1 MDLKKILAM
10 SMAISLSTL
19 AVNDYKNIKNTYA
32 VENTA
37 TVLNLG
43 DVDNNG
49 LINAIDATMILTE
62 YAFRSTNSTG
72 VLTEAQKKVADV
84 NGDNLIDSV
93 DAALVLSYYAY
104 KSIGGTDKFER
115 WLGIPDI
122 TTTTTTTQTT
132 ETTTTTETAVTTTV
146 SGYTASLDTS
156 VVLTTTTTAPPPD
169 TTTTTTTT
177 TTTVTADTET
187 TTTTSTT
194 APEGKISEIK
204 LTKYEMN
211 LKPGEK
217 DISYVTMLP
226 EEVANKDEIWT
237 SSDENVATVDKW
249 GNVIAIGA
257 GTCTVTVASVDNP
270 AVKAEIKVTVK
281 SPTTENKISEIK
293 LTKYEMNLKPGERDI
308 SYVTMLP
315 ANVANQDE
323 IWTSSDEK
331 IATVDKW
338 GYVTAISA
346 GTCTVTVTSVDN
358 PEVKAEIKV
367 TVKESTPANK
377 ITEIRLTK
385 YEMNLT
391 KGQTDISYVTMLPES
406 VANKEEIWTS
416 SNQNVATV
424 DKWGN
429 VIAIGEGTCTVTV
442 ASVDNPSVKAEI
454 KVTVKSSATANKIS
468 EIRLSKYEMN
478 LTKGQTDISYV
489 TMLPSS
495 VANQDEIWA
504 SSDTNVATVDRWGN
518 VTAVSAGTCTVTVT
532 SVDNPAVKAD
542 IKVTVKD
549 SATANKISE
558 IRLSKY
564 AMNLNKGQTDISYVT
579 MLPSSVA
586 NQDEIWTSSD
596 TNVATVDR
604 WGNVT
609 ALSAGTCTV
618 TVTSVDNPAVK
629 AEIKVTVTDSQSNF
643 Q

>member
-10 SMAISLSTL
+10 SMAISLSAL
-19 AVNDYKNIKNTYA
+19 AVNDYRNVKNTYA

-43 DVDNNG
+43 DIDNDG

-62 YAFRSTNSTG
+62 YAFRSTNGTSF
-72 VLTEAQKKVADV
+72 LNEAQKKVADV
-84 NGDNLIDSV
+84 NRDNIIDSV
-93 DAALVLSYYAY
+93 DAGLVLSYYAY

-115 WLGIPDI
+115 WLGIPD

-132 ETTTTTETAVTTTV
+132 ETTTTTTETVATTV

-177 TTTVTADTET
+177 TTVTADTET

-194 APEGKISEIK
+194 APEGKIAEIK

-211 LKPGEK
+211 LKPGEM

-281 SPTTENKISEIK
+281 SSATENKINEIK
-293 LTKYEMNLKPGERDI
+293 LSKYEMNLRPGERDI

-454 KVTVKSSATANKIS
+454 KVTVKDSATANKIT

-478 LTKGQTDISYV
+478 LTKGQTDIS
-489 TMLPSS
+489 
-495 VANQDEIWA
+495 
-504 SSDTNVATVDRWGN
+504 
-518 VTAVSAGTCTVTVT
+518 
-532 SVDNPAVKAD
+532 
-542 IKVTVKD
+542 
-549 SATANKISE
+549 
-558 IRLSKY
+558 
-564 AMNLNKGQTDISYVT
+564 
-579 MLPSSVA
+579 
-586 NQDEIWTSSD
+586 
-596 TNVATVDR
+596 
-604 WGNVT
+604 
-609 ALSAGTCTV
+609 
-618 TVTSVDNPAVK
+618 
-629 AEIKVTVTDSQSNF
+629 
-643 Q
+643 